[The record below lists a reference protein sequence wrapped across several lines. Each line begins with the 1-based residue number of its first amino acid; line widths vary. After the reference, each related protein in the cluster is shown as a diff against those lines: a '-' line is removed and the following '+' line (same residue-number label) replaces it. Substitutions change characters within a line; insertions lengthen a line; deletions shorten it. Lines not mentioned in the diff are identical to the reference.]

1 MLVPMRHA
9 GRTTLLQLLALVPI
23 TIAGLVVYWSVTTR
37 MKTPMIRTSAMFR
50 DIQAGM
56 LVYARDNNAWLPG
69 LDRAGVPLADGEI
82 TGNSGDGDT
91 LAARYRLLAGG
102 KYVASLSFIDPR
114 DTLTAWTTGRLT
126 VGQFS
131 YAMLDISTTNGSA
144 GARRFSW
151 RDIGDSR
158 TAMVSDRNTGV
169 GTQTNPNPAAD
180 ANVRGH
186 WSKGVGFWA
195 GYVSWCDGHVS
206 FERSQFMPMTSYQ
219 VPIKDDKGL
228 AFKPGFS
235 LNDNLFTSASSQGVT
250 ENAPDSEANALMTW
264 P

>member
-1 MLVPMRHA
+1 MRHA
-9 GRTTLLQLLALVPI
+9 GRATLLQLLALVPI
-23 TIAGLVVYWSVTTR
+23 TIAGLIVYWSVSSR
-37 MKTPMIRTSAMFR
+37 AKTPMIRTSVMFR

-69 LDRAGVPLADGEI
+69 LDSTGLPLANSEI
-82 TGNSGDGDT
+82 TGNSGSGDT
-91 LAARYRLLAGG
+91 LAARYWLLAGG
-102 KYVASLSFIDPR
+102 KYVVSTSFIDPR
-114 DTLTAWTTGRLT
+114 DSLTAWSTGRLT

-131 YAMLDISTTNGSA
+131 YAMLDISTTSGSA

-169 GTQTNPNPAAD
+169 GTRANPNPAAD
-180 ANVRGH
+180 ANVRSH
-186 WSKGVGFWA
+186 WSKAPGTWE
-195 GYVSWCDGHVS
+195 GYVSWNDGHVS

-219 VPIKDDKGL
+219 IPIRDDKKL
-228 AFKPGFS
+228 AYKSSFS
-235 LNDNLFTSASSQGVT
+235 LNDNLFASASAQGVT
-250 ENAPDSEANALMTW
+250 ENAPDSDANAMMAW